1 MAPVAPPPLV
11 PLAPDE
17 YPPEK
22 PPAAPWIRPVTD
34 TGPGPD
40 ALRFPG
46 LYDPVEPAEEDD
58 DPEPLNLDSSQAA
71 RTS

>member
-1 MAPVAPPPLV
+1 MPDGGLV
-11 PLAPDE
+11 FP
-17 YPPEK
+17 
-22 PPAAPWIRPVTD
+22 
-34 TGPGPD
+34 PD